1 VVQSG
6 DSLWSLA
13 RKHDVSV
20 VALQEANHMGA
31 NERIRAGQ
39 TLRLPPVPTS
49 RDDKPAT
56 VKQAPTSASVT
67 SSPTPASGTAR
78 PASAASPSGTA
89 TPLAAPLKSTS
100 PSSSASV
107 PPVDRVQA
115 ASTPS
120 SARPISTTGAG
131 SLRAEP
137 VSAVSVSAGSSSAAP
152 ARSTAAT
159 VLKAPSAEAR
169 RAAETLYSRGAPVT
183 ATNTLAENIP
193 AWVLAEPPPSTQG
206 EKPASVRGGI
216 FPCAAPDPGFAHYA
230 KWVQVAPMAHVLAPP
245 ASPSLSSV
253 RSDGSFDVVFHFHG
267 REPIRKEWVRAMEGT
282 RADAVLVAV
291 DIGIAS
297 EPYRE
302 TFRDPRTFSE
312 VLRAVEAEL
321 QRRSGNPRAFAQNI
335 TLSAWSA
342 GYGAV
347 EQLLGQPIPQSRVG
361 SVVLLDGLHAGFQGS
376 SLNAERME
384 PFVNFAKRAAD
395 GSRFMFVS
403 HSSIRTPGYASTT
416 QTAQYLIWK
425 LGGRAQGTSAV
436 ASDPMGLDRYTT
448 FTRGNFHVR
457 GFAGSGASDHCAHL
471 GLMRDVLA
479 VHLQPFWQKTRS
491 DANHGA
497 AIARRD

>member
-1 VVQSG
+1 MAVFVRASFRFTSLVVGSWLLCSTLAAETTSIVVQSG

-13 RKHDVSV
+13 RQHGVSV
-20 VALQEANHMGA
+20 AALQEANEMGA

-39 TLRLPPVPTS
+39 TLRLPAH
-49 RDDKPAT
+49 AT
-56 VKQAPTSASVT
+56 AQTASAAVVKQVAPAAATNGSAIASAAATPSAVT
-67 SSPTPASGTAR
+67 PPVVATPASTAPR
-78 PASAASPSGTA
+78 ASA
-89 TPLAAPLKSTS
+89 
-100 PSSSASV
+100 V
-107 PPVDRVQA
+107 PA
-115 ASTPS
+115 
-120 SARPISTTGAG
+120 
-131 SLRAEP
+131 
-137 VSAVSVSAGSSSAAP
+137 SSAAP
-152 ARSTAAT
+152 TSGAAPSTQST
-159 VLKAPSAEAR
+159 PKAPKTLAPLSAQTRQAAEA
-169 RAAETLYSRGAPVT
+169 LYSRGAPVA
-183 ATNTLAENIP
+183 ATNTLAETIP

-253 RSDGSFDVVFHFHG
+253 RPDGSFDVVFHFHG

-312 VLRAVEAEL
+312 VLRAVETEL

-335 TLSAWSA
+335 ALSAWSA

-376 SLNAERME
+376 SLNPERME

-416 QTAQYLIWK
+416 QTAQYLTWK
-425 LGGRAQGTSAV
+425 LGGRPQSASV
-436 ASDPMGLDRYTT
+436 TASDPMGLDRYTT

-457 GFAGSGASDHCAHL
+457 GFTGSGASDHCAHL
-471 GLMRDVLA
+471 GLMRDVLT
-479 VHLQPFWQKTRS
+479 VHLKPFWQKTRAAAS
-491 DANHGA
+491 NGA